1 MLLSMTGYGRAT
13 QTHGHKTIT
22 IEIRALNS
30 KMTDLRMKMPPAY
43 RQKEAD
49 LRKIV
54 MNNID
59 RGKIEINIDIASI
72 GGDDEFGLNRPLFT
86 KYYQELSAL
95 ANELDADKGELMSAI
110 VRIPNVITEQTSDI
124 KEEEWTA
131 LENVLK
137 DAIVAFSNYRAT
149 EGKSLYTELDKR
161 ITNINQLLTEVE
173 VDETARIDKI
183 RTRLKQNLE
192 EYLGKENVDENRFE
206 QEIIFYL
213 EKMDITEEKVRLE
226 QHCKYFAEVMNDNN
240 MAAKGRKLAFISQEI
255 GREINTLGAK
265 AYSSIIQ
272 RIVVNMKDE
281 LEKIKEQVANLV

>member
-1 MLLSMTGYGRAT
+1 MLLSMTGYGRANK
-13 QTHGHKTIT
+13 THAHKTIT

-30 KMTDLRMKMPPAY
+30 KMTDLRIKMPQAY

-54 MNNID
+54 MNNIT
-59 RGKIEINIDIASI
+59 RGKIEINIDVTSVS
-72 GGDDEFGLNRPLFT
+72 GDDEFGLNRPLFA
-86 KYYQELSAL
+86 KYYKELSL
-95 ANELDADKGELMSAI
+95 LSDELNADKGQLMAAI
-110 VRIPNVITEQTSDI
+110 LRIPNVVSEQTSDI
-124 KEEEWTA
+124 TDDEWTA
-131 LENVLK
+131 LDNTLK
-137 DAIVAFSNYRAT
+137 EALTAFSQYRAT
-149 EGKSLYTELDKR
+149 EGESLHVELTKR
-161 ITNINQLLTEVE
+161 ITNIAQLLKDVDI
-173 VDETARIDKI
+173 DETARIEKI

-192 EYLGKENVDENRFE
+192 DYLGKENVDENRFE

-226 QHCKYFAEVMNDNN
+226 QHCKYFEEVMQSD
-240 MAAKGRKLAFISQEI
+240 MDAKGRKLAFISQEI

-265 AYSSIIQ
+265 AYSSTIQ